1 MLRQVRRQANRASSF
16 GQTDRGRL
24 SRLHG
29 FTHGANAIRVVHRNT
44 LFTVPTDQRSEEN
57 VTDKHGS

>member
-1 MLRQVRRQANRASSF
+1 MLRQVRQLANRASSF
-16 GQTDRGRL
+16 GETHRGSL
-24 SRLHG
+24 SSLHG
-29 FTHGANAIRVVHRNT
+29 FTLSANAAQAVHTNT